1 VRGWNGAQQDVD
13 PIVLSLSDAHSL
25 ETLTIRWVISNSPF
39 VGVVHYNLTTQI
51 TSICGLLKTLPMP
64 SAVQHINI
72 LTFSDDLSA
81 NLVDW
86 SILEE
91 TIHCGRLR
99 SLIKLELTVF
109 VSQYVE
115 DQSKAIM
122 CRNLREDA
130 VLSRLIHRGL
140 ISVSVE

>member
-1 VRGWNGAQQDVD
+1 
-13 PIVLSLSDAHSL
+13 
-25 ETLTIRWVISNSPF
+25 
-39 VGVVHYNLTTQI
+39 
-51 TSICGLLKTLPMP
+51 
-64 SAVQHINI
+64 VQHINI

-99 SLIKLELTVF
+99 SLIKLELTVC

-115 DQSKAIM
+115 EQSKAIM